1 MITHAMTYVKRRDY
15 MSQMVMTKYGYMSK
29 AEARIIGKL
38 AKEEHDKK
46 TKDDKKKRGRYG
58 DM

>member
-1 MITHAMTYVKRRDY
+1 MA
-15 MSQMVMTKYGYMSK
+15 QMVMTKFGYMSK
-29 AEARIIGKL
+29 AEARIIGIL

-46 TKDDKKKRGRYG
+46 TKDDKKRGRCG

>member
-1 MITHAMTYVKRRDY
+1 

>member
-1 MITHAMTYVKRRDY
+1 MA
-15 MSQMVMTKYGYMSK
+15 QMVMTKFGYMSK
-29 AEARIIGKL
+29 AEVRIIGIL

-46 TKDDKKKRGRYG
+46 TKDDKKKRGRCG

>member
-1 MITHAMTYVKRRDY
+1 MA
-15 MSQMVMTKYGYMSK
+15 QMVMTKFGYMSR

-38 AKEEHDKK
+38 AKEEKVK
-46 TKDDKKKRGRYG
+46 AKDDKKKRGRCG

>member
-1 MITHAMTYVKRRDY
+1 MA
-15 MSQMVMTKYGYMSK
+15 QMVMTKFGYMSK

-38 AKEEHDKK
+38 AKEEAKK
-46 TKDDKKKRGRYG
+46 KAKEDKKKRGRCG